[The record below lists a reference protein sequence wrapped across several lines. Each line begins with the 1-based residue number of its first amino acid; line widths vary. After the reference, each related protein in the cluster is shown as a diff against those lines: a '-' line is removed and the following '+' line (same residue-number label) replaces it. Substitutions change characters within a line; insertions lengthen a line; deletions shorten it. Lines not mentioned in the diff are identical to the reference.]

1 MILDKSSVMLYYIA
15 IFFPEV
21 LQMSLDELRAQC
33 LNCKKCGLCE
43 TRTNVV
49 FGTGNPDAKVLF
61 IGEGPGENEDL
72 QGKPFVG
79 RGGMLLDKMLSVV
92 DLSRD
97 KNIYIANMVKCRPPK
112 NRDPEETEVAACR
125 PWLEE
130 QIRIIDPKIIVCL
143 GRVSAI
149 RFIDPN
155 FKVTKE
161 HGQFIEKDGRLVMGT
176 FHPAAILR
184 NPNQKP
190 AAMEDFFALQEKI
203 KELCPETYDM

>member
-1 MILDKSSVMLYYIA
+1 MYYIPILFLGGIA
-15 IFFPEV
+15 
-21 LQMSLDELRAQC
+21 MSLDELRKEC
-33 LNCKKCGLCE
+33 LDCKNCKLCE

-49 FGTGNPDAKVLF
+49 FGIGNPNAKILF

-72 QGKPFVG
+72 QGQPFVG

-112 NRDPEETEVAACR
+112 NRDPEEDEVAACR
-125 PWLEE
+125 PWLNK
-130 QIRIIDPKIIVCL
+130 QIELIDPKIIVCL
-143 GRVSAI
+143 GRVAAI

-176 FHPAAILR
+176 FHPAALLR

-190 AAMEDFFALQEKI
+190 AAMEDFFALQAKI
-203 KELCPETYDM
+203 KELCPETY

>member
-1 MILDKSSVMLYYIA
+1 
-15 IFFPEV
+15 
-21 LQMSLDELRAQC
+21 MSMEELREKC
-33 LNCKKCGLCE
+33 LNCKNCGLCE
-43 TRTNVV
+43 TRTNIV
-49 FGTGNPDAKVLF
+49 FGTGNPNSKVLF

-79 RGGMLLDKMLSVV
+79 RGGQLLDKMLSVV

-112 NRDPEETEVAACR
+112 NRDPQDEEVAACR

-130 QIRIIDPKIIVCL
+130 QIRLIDPKIIVCL
-143 GRVSAI
+143 GRVAAL

-161 HGQFIEKDGRLVMGT
+161 HGQFREMNGRLVMGT
-176 FHPAAILR
+176 LHPAALLR
-184 NPNQKP
+184 NPNNKP

-203 KELCPETYDM
+203 KEICPETYELQ

>member
-1 MILDKSSVMLYYIA
+1 MLYYID

-49 FGTGNPDAKVLF
+49 FGTGNPNAKVLF

-79 RGGMLLDKMLSVV
+79 RGGMLLDKMLAVV

-203 KELCPETYDM
+203 KELCPETYEM

>member
-1 MILDKSSVMLYYIA
+1 MLYYIV

-97 KNIYIANMVKCRPPK
+97 KNIYIANMVKSRPPK

>member
-1 MILDKSSVMLYYIA
+1 MLYYIV

-203 KELCPETYDM
+203 KELCPETYEM

>member
-1 MILDKSSVMLYYIA
+1 MLYYIV

-79 RGGMLLDKMLSVV
+79 RGGRLLDKMLSVV
-92 DLSRD
+92 ALSRD

>member
-1 MILDKSSVMLYYIA
+1 MLYYIV

-79 RGGMLLDKMLSVV
+79 RGGMLLEKMLSVV